1 MSDFKLPDLG
11 SLPDLDELESKPLH
25 SKIDDEPLGLKDA
38 QEDSLIDLEDEDNY
52 EEESS
57 DNESISYYEEEE
69 EEEEYEDELESGE
82 LEGTVIDVK
91 LNMENEITVV
101 KLETD
106 TKGIVYLK
114 IPYIEELVEKG
125 KRISAQYEEEQNSAT
140 KTGIP
145 IFIGYGIVVLDSRP
159 IWKKEKKDPRS
170 SDRPKT
176 KKSFFDK
183 LKSAANEVKGEL
195 NGNKDDTNDYEDEEN
210 EDLKETNREKENE
223 RPKNE
228 KRQGKKKSPIITLY
242 LAIADLIYS
251 FIMGVINFLSKIPLL
266 GRLLGILKFLDPVI
280 KFLSRLWLLFVIL
293 FIWVGTSL
301 FTNLIDKSQNEN
313 VIPESSEVLKKDNIS
328 IIVKSKELK
337 GDMITV
343 DLQNS
348 SEIYADFYLT
358 ATIKEKSFIPF
369 LGKKSECIGQVIVL
383 GIEEE
388 KPGTL
393 KCDAKFDKAKIKNLD
408 INIDN

>member
-25 SKIDDEPLGLKDA
+25 SKVDDEPLGLEDA

-145 IFIGYGIVVLDSRP
+145 IFVGYGIVVLDSQP
-159 IWKKEKKDPRS
+159 IWTKKKKDSRS
-170 SDRPKT
+170 SDKPRA

-183 LKSAANEVKGEL
+183 LKSAVNEVKGEL

-210 EDLKETNREKENE
+210 EDPKEINREKENE
-223 RPKNE
+223 RPKNK
-228 KRQGKKKSPIITLY
+228 KRQGKKGSPIITLY
-242 LAIADLIYS
+242 LTIADLIYS

-280 KFLSRLWLLFVIL
+280 KFLSRLWLLFLIL
-293 FIWVGTSL
+293 FIWAGTSL

-328 IIVKSKELK
+328 IIVKSKDLK

-343 DLQNS
+343 NLQNS

-388 KPGTL
+388 KTGTL
-393 KCDAKFDKAKIKNLD
+393 KCDAKFDEAKIKNLD